1 MIKKLLLKEFP
12 LISSQTAK
20 DTYWVFGAN
29 IFTAFLAFVYTIFL
43 ARIFGPAEF
52 GIVSAVY
59 AFMLLVSDI
68 SDLGIGSSLSRFLPP
83 LFAQNNEERT
93 YSFIKTAFIFQAKI
107 ALFVLIVVGVLSSFL
122 SNTLLKSTAY
132 SSLFII
138 AAFGILGTIAMVF
151 TTYTLSAYRKFKK
164 VAFVNSFSTI
174 IKVLFIIFFYKLGY
188 LNIFWTIMIFA
199 ISSYLAYFF
208 SLFFLPLKFL
218 QQKEE
223 KGNLNK
229 LLSYSIFLGFSKL
242 FSAIGGRLDVL
253 MLIPLSSSFE
263 AGIYSAA
270 FKIVYLY
277 ILLAGSFSMV
287 IAPRLSSFPSA
298 AFAVNYLRK
307 IILVVLMI
315 LASMLVMYLIAPWF
329 VPLILTQRYVL
340 SIAVFRTLLIPMA
353 FFTMTIPP
361 VNFLLYTLKKPQI
374 STFNTFIQLLIILI
388 GNSVFIPS
396 FGRFGPVITLTL
408 AYAFTFMS
416 ATSFAVY
423 FYRRKQNG

>member
-1 MIKKLLLKEFP
+1 MLTKLFSRGFP

-29 IFTAFLAFVYTIFL
+29 IFTAFLAFIYTIFL
-43 ARIFGPAEF
+43 ARIFSPSDF
-52 GIVSAVY
+52 GTFSAIY
-59 AFMLLVSDI
+59 AFVLLLSDI
-68 SDLGIGSSLSRFLPP
+68 SDIGIGSSLSRFLPP
-83 LFAQNNEERT
+83 L
-93 YSFIKTAFIFQAKI
+93 YSSNKKKEAISFVKTAFIFQLKI
-107 ALFVLIVVGVLSSFL
+107 AFLILVLVSVFSSFL
-122 SNTLLKSTAY
+122 AHNLLKSASY
-132 SSLFII
+132 APLFIV
-138 AAFGILGTIAMVF
+138 AAFGIFGTIIMVF
-151 TTYTLSAYRKFKK
+151 ASYTLSAQKKFKE
-164 VAFVNSFSTI
+164 VAFINSLSTMS
-174 IKVLFIIFFYKLGY
+174 KLFFVLIFYYLGY
-188 LNIFWTIMIFA
+188 LNIFWTTVIFVL
-199 ISSYLAYFF
+199 SSYLAYFL
-208 SLFFLPLKFL
+208 SLFFLPIRFL
-218 QQKEE
+218 QEQEE
-223 KGNLNK
+223 KGSLKK

-242 FSAIGGRLDVL
+242 FSATAGRLDVL

-270 FKIVYLY
+270 FKMVYLY

-287 IAPRLSSFPSA
+287 IAPRLSSFPSYA
-298 AFAVNYLRK
+298 EAVNYLRK

-340 SIAVFRTLLIPMA
+340 STAVFRTLLIPMA

-361 VNFLLYTLKKPQI
+361 VNFLLYTLKKPQV